1 MKIKYLLRQTTTR
14 TIRVYVLVFWSWAT
28 DGRGCARLDLH
39 WWRAQT
45 HTKRSPVHA
54 SFAFYFPLSVKG
66 CHERGIKRFLGIV
79 WFHSSNHVT
88 MELEVGVLLPLCHSY
103 FHLVS
108 HVIHVVDRSIRSRWG
123 MRLMKAT
130 AAANHPD
137 STSVGCGG
145 KSTTPRYVFQIKP
158 CVHYILVWHKC
169 IECKNTGLE
178 DRFIPIQLSSEFVS
192 RCFYESK
199 HTHEICCYTTQ
210 SKRHRWLIKLFRK

>member
-88 MELEVGVLLPLCHSY
+88 MELEFGVLLPLCHSY

-108 HVIHVVDRSIRSRWG
+108 HVIHVVDRSIRSRRG
-123 MRLMKAT
+123 MRQIT
-130 AAANHPD
+130 RIQRQW
-137 STSVGCGG
+137 GCGG

-178 DRFIPIQLSSEFVS
+178 DRFIPIQRSSEFVS
-192 RCFYESK
+192 RC
-199 HTHEICCYTTQ
+199 YTTQ
-210 SKRHRWLIKLFRK
+210 RKRHRWLIQHFTL